1 MGYKALQRVQHVKAF
16 RTLHGKQC
24 KLNGF
29 EIKFLYTIF
38 LQYAQLLEY
47 NLLLFPMTIITL

>member
-1 MGYKALQRVQHVKAF
+1 MGYKALQRVQHVKAY

-24 KLNGF
+24 KLNVF
-29 EIKFLYTIF
+29 EIKFLYTIC

-47 NLLLFPMTIITL
+47 NLLLFQ

>member
-1 MGYKALQRVQHVKAF
+1 MLKVS
-16 RTLHGKQC
+16 LHGKQC

-47 NLLLFPMTIITL
+47 NLLLLPLSIIIL